1 MFVVFPEQVDS
12 DENVINVPEDE
23 GVFLGIAVLLLE
35 KGDGVVSPMAT
46 RVEVVRSVIA
56 IVKGEPVT
64 LIIIRRSSLS
74 IGSAGDNLPA
84 HRSR

>member
-1 MFVVFPEQVDS
+1 MFVVFPKQVDS
-12 DENVINVPEDE
+12 DENVINVPENE

-64 LIIIRRSSLS
+64 LIIIRGSCVR
-74 IGSAGDNLPA
+74 IGSAGNNSPE
-84 HRSR
+84 HQSK